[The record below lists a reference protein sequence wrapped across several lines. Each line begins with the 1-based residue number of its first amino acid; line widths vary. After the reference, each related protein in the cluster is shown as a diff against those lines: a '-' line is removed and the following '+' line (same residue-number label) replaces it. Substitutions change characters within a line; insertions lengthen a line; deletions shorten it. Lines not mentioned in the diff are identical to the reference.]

1 MRPKTAFRAALALS
15 LLFSV
20 GCGHMRLQGGEV
32 ETVEEWPLAQRIDVG
47 VLPDG
52 GLRFSSVTYQY
63 GTDRFSMDT
72 DCTLDMALIQGER
85 NLYWYSYAAAMTLS
99 AVPVIFDEIWTVK
112 CTLRDRDHNVLAEL
126 KRQDT
131 ITDVLWLPFLAFNIL
146 FNIVDLGGLGTTS
159 GLNSNGV
166 NAKAKAVQERM
177 FRSIMVEVRDLIQPK
192 DPPQAEEPTPDDEP
206 SPNDEAPPGGG

>member
-1 MRPKTAFRAALALS
+1 M
-15 LLFSV
+15 
-20 GCGHMRLQGGEV
+20 
-32 ETVEEWPLAQRIDVG
+32 
-47 VLPDG
+47 
-52 GLRFSSVTYQY
+52 
-63 GTDRFSMDT
+63 
-72 DCTLDMALIQGER
+72 
-85 NLYWYSYAAAMTLS
+85 
-99 AVPVIFDEIWTVK
+99 
-112 CTLRDRDHNVLAEL
+112 
-126 KRQDT
+126 
-131 ITDVLWLPFLAFNIL
+131 LWLPFLAFNIL